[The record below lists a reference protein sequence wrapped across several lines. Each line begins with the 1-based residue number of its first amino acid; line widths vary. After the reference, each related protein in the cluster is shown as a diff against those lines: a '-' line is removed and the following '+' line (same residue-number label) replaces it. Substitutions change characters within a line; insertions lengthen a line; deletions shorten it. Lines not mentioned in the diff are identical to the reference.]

1 MLTEHQQRTAV
12 ANRDVAYDGRFVYAV
27 VTTGVYCRPSCAAR
41 PARPENL
48 RFFADGAAAADAGY
62 RPCRRCRPD
71 QPAPGFDTT
80 VTAARYIEDHCDE
93 RLTLAAIATAA
104 GCSPTTLKR
113 AFVRI
118 FGITPKAYQQ
128 AVRLGTLKD
137 ALRQGSDVTTA
148 VHGAG
153 YGSTSRV
160 YDGPA
165 HHLGMTPSAYRQG
178 GRDEHIVYAARDTA
192 LGPLLMAA
200 TARGVCFAEFG
211 SDHGELQARL
221 AAEFSQARIAPSP
234 AAAAPELDAWIEA
247 LVAHLD
253 RHAPRPDLPLDL
265 RGTALQMQVW
275 QFLLRVPEG
284 DVVSYAEVA
293 AGVDRPRA
301 ARAVANACGANRV
314 AVLVP
319 CHRVLRGDGGLG
331 GYRWGV
337 ARKRALLDA
346 ERGRHTG
353 GGRTAVRADG
363 RSEP

>member
-12 ANRDVAYDGRFVYAV
+12 ANRDSAYDGRFVYAV

-71 QPAPGFDTT
+71 QPTPGFDTA
-80 VTAARYIEDHCDE
+80 VTAARYIEIHCDE
-93 RLTLAAIATAA
+93 RLTLTAIATAA
-104 GCSPTTLKR
+104 GCSPGTLKP
-113 AFVRI
+113 AFVRA

-128 AVRLGTLKD
+128 ALRLGTLKD
-137 ALRQGSDVTTA
+137 ALRRGKTVTTA
-148 VHGAG
+148 VHDAG

-165 HHLGMTPSAYRQG
+165 RHLGMTPGAYRRG
-178 GRDEHIVYAARDTA
+178 GRDEDIVYAARDTG

-200 TARGVCFAEFG
+200 TARGVCFAQFG
-211 SDHGELQARL
+211 DDPAELQTRL
-221 AAEFSQARIAPSP
+221 AAEFSQARLSPSP
-234 AAAAPELDAWIEA
+234 AATAPALDAWIEA
-247 LVAHLD
+247 LVTHLE
-253 RHAPRPDLPLDL
+253 RRAPCPELPLDL

-275 QFLLRVPEG
+275 QFLLGVPEG
-284 DVVSYAEVA
+284 EVVSYAEVA
-293 AGVDRPRA
+293 AAVDRPRA
-301 ARAVANACGANRV
+301 ARAVANACGANRI

-331 GYRWGV
+331 GYRWGM

-346 ERGRHTG
+346 ER
-353 GGRTAVRADG
+353 ACRAG
-363 RSEP
+363 AATPRRS

>member
-12 ANRDVAYDGRFVYAV
+12 ANRDSRYDGRFVYAV

-48 RFFADGAAAADAGY
+48 RFFADGTAAVDAGY

-71 QPAPGFDTT
+71 QPAPGFDTA
-80 VTAARYIEDHCDE
+80 VTAARFIEAHRDE
-93 RLTLAAIATAA
+93 ALTLAGIAAA
-104 GCSPTTLKR
+104 SGCSPSALKR
-113 AFVRI
+113 AFGRA

-128 AVRLGTLKD
+128 ALRVDTLKG
-137 ALRQGSDVTTA
+137 ALRQGSDVTA
-148 VHGAG
+148 AMQSAG
-153 YGSTSRV
+153 LGSTSRL

-165 HHLGMTPSAYRQG
+165 RHLGMTPSAYRQG
-178 GRDEHIVYAARDTA
+178 GRDEDIVFAARNTA
-192 LGPLLMAA
+192 LGALLMAA

-211 SDHGELQARL
+211 DS
-221 AAEFSQARIAPSP
+221 AAELEDRLTAEFPRASIAPSP
-234 AAAAPELDAWIEA
+234 AAAAPELDAWIDD
-247 LVAHLD
+247 LVAHLE
-253 RHAPRPDLPLDL
+253 RRAPRPELPLDL

-275 QFLLRVPEG
+275 QFLLRLPEG
-284 DVVSYAEVA
+284 DVVSYGELA
-293 AGVDRPRA
+293 AALDKPRA
-301 ARAVANACGANRV
+301 ARAVANACGANRI

-346 ERGRHTG
+346 ERGR
-353 GGRTAVRADG
+353 
-363 RSEP
+363 RSGS